1 MMLKKLLSL
10 IGLGGKKV
18 IDLDG
23 DGKIE
28 TLRAE
33 VEGVF
38 SQFKRMHDKL
48 DKVNT
53 QLNSVIEEEK
63 FAQLCERDNL
73 ERIIEEANKKINK
86 MDKVIEKAGLEI
98 QANTKL
104 QEKVKD
110 FIL

>member
-1 MMLKKLLSL
+1 MLKKVLNLF
-10 IGLGGKKV
+10 GKAKV
-18 IDLDG
+18 VDLDN

-48 DKVNT
+48 GEVNGKL
-53 QLNSVIEEEK
+53 QSVVEDEK
-63 FAQLCERDNL
+63 RIAEQATK
-73 ERIIEEANKKINK
+73 RII
-86 MDKVIEKAGLEI
+86 KAQSEL
-98 QANTKL
+98 QANEKL